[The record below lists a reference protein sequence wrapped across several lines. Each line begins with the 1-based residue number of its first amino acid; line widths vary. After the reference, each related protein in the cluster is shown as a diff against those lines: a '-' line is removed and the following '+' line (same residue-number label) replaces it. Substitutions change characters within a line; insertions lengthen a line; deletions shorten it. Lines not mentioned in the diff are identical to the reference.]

1 MYYMKHLKLIV
12 ALIAILSFLPG
23 KGQFEFQT
31 CQIDT
36 ANLEKPWTWPGHNN
50 WFIGKFS
57 GASNVTGKMLDFQAG
72 FTFSTTGAPAINQGT
87 PSYEGVTTASNDL
100 GELVVFSNGRW
111 AWDKNSNRV
120 STDLQE
126 GNEGGS
132 SIVGSASQGVICVRH
147 PLTPKEFYII
157 TTGDVIGGANPPV
170 SYNIFN
176 ENGAEIQGATSL
188 GVNACEGIAA
198 TFHENKLDIW
208 VTVLGYSSNTLYSF
222 LLTCKGFV
230 NPPVE
235 TNLGYSQT
243 GDAGRGGIAFSH
255 DGQNFA
261 AAFPNA
267 YPNADRQLVVYDF
280 DNSNGTFSNR
290 TNLGPTSVSIGP
302 YDVMFSKNDSTVFIT
317 GGNAGG
323 VHSINLAT
331 GAHTKETGF
340 NELNLHHSCE
350 IGGDGNYYFNGKDGL
365 WRWSGSGPF
374 TKVDNLDAQGIPTMY
389 IPPAEEPEIQEVGPF
404 CDTVNVIL
412 PDLHTNWIC
421 NGLSAE
427 DTIGGKPI
435 GEQRHR
441 YFILDSLDENQ
452 ENLRSSIII
461 DEKTGVFNPKE
472 AGPGFHKVVFEFCN
486 VNDTIEIEVRFCPAC
501 RAETQDITPKFCAGN
516 DYLLDTLVT
525 DASRQGVW
533 TIDSFPSSSGQN
545 TEIQEG
551 ISDTLFDANDLTSK
565 WGVYKLLFSVTD
577 AGETCYDSV
586 YVIVDSIPNPI
597 LTGDTICDGDGPV
610 TFDPG
615 TFHTY
620 EWGPDGETSPTITK
634 NATATISV
642 EVTTSEGCIWSDTVE
657 FLVNPLPEPFI
668 ESDTICDGD
677 TPIIFDAGDYF
688 EYDWSSGETTQTIE
702 PASSGD
708 YTVEVTDTNG
718 CKENTA
724 FNYTIHP
731 KPLVDLGVDQVICAD
746 DPAVTFD
753 AGNPGVNYDW
763 SNGETS
769 QQITTKIDDEY
780 TVIIVDAN
788 TCSDTDTVVLT
799 VNAMPIVD
807 LGLDLAIC
815 EIEPEVV
822 FDAGNVTS
830 GYVWSNGENSQAIST
845 KIEDEYSVI
854 VTDTNG
860 CIGYDTVFL
869 TVYPMPT
876 VNMADDEICIGDAA
890 VTFDVG
896 AVFDTYDWDNT
907 GAGTS
912 QTLTTDVDG
921 EHTVIFTDANG
932 CVGHDTAVLTVHPL
946 PTPDLGKDDTICFTE
961 PDVIFDAGA
970 YDNYSWSS
978 GETSQTIA
986 KHESGTFE
994 VEVTDANGC
1003 KQTDEVK
1010 LLVIEMP
1017 APDVIGDYT
1026 KCPGANHTFDV
1037 GPYDNGNGPYTYAW
1051 QNGSTGS
1058 TYATTSA
1065 ESVWVDITDNYGCT
1079 GRDEGAVTDNPN
1091 LTVDITASP
1100 DVNLCDGESAEL
1112 VPNYK
1117 SANGYFFQWSGDG
1130 SGTSETITV
1139 TQSGVYDLHV
1149 DNGGGCE
1156 GDGSIGIFVHPN
1168 PVVTPGSAA
1177 VCDGLPAT
1185 IGDNQGNTY
1194 NYSWNN
1200 SETTGTISVFT
1211 GGTYTQT
1218 LTHKTTGCTGLAD
1231 FDVTI
1236 HSNPTPDL
1244 GDNVK
1249 VCTGIPVTLQDNSG
1263 QTVDSHSW
1271 SSGESDPQINPT
1283 SDGTY
1288 TLTVTTAEG
1297 CTGNDN
1303 VLVEFIPIPTVDLGP
1318 DINLCEGESA
1328 IVDAGNSTLDI
1339 SWNSGQITST
1349 ISVNQTFT
1357 HIVTV
1362 SDLGCE
1368 TKDTVNINV
1377 VPLPTSSLNQLLAS
1391 EPICFE
1397 EDDRGVTLLAG
1408 TSPAYSYLWSTG
1420 ETTASINIDIE
1431 GTYLVEI
1438 SVGNCSITDNIQF
1451 KAYCPSTLYVPNA
1464 FTPDQDGIN
1473 ETFYSQGYNLED
1485 YEMYIYNRWGQLIFK
1500 TENQDDGWDGTY
1512 LNNECQIDVYVWKIY
1527 YSIESPDGSG
1537 HRIKKQKSGR
1547 VSLLR

>member
-1 MYYMKHLKLIV
+1 MKHLKLILAV
-12 ALIAILSFLPG
+12 IAILSFFSS
-23 KGQFEFQT
+23 KSQFEFQT
-31 CQIDT
+31 CQIDI

-72 FTFSTTGAPAINQGT
+72 FTFSTTGAPVINQGT

-100 GELVVFSNGRW
+100 GELVVFTNGRW

-147 PLTPKEFYII
+147 PLTPKKFYII

-208 VTVLGYSSNTLYSF
+208 VTVLGYNSTTLYSF
-222 LLTCKGFV
+222 LLTCDGFV
-230 NPPVE
+230 DPPVE
-235 TNLGYSQT
+235 TNLGYNQT
-243 GDAGRGGIAFSH
+243 LDAGRGGIAFSH

-267 YPNADRQLVVYDF
+267 YPNADRQLVLYDF
-280 DNSNGTFSNR
+280 DNLTGTFSNR
-290 TNLGPTSVSIGP
+290 TNLGPTTASIGP
-302 YDVMFSKNDSTVFIT
+302 YDVMFSKDNSEVFIT

-323 VHSINLAT
+323 VHSINLST
-331 GAHTKETGF
+331 GAHTKKTGF

-365 WRWSGSGPF
+365 WRWSGSGSF
-374 TKVDNLDAQGIPTMY
+374 TKVDNLDAQGLPTMY
-389 IPPAEEPEIQEVGPF
+389 IPPAEEPDIQEVGPF

-441 YFILDSLDENQ
+441 YFILDSLDETQ

-472 AGPGFHKVVFEFCN
+472 AGPGFHKVVFEFCD

-533 TIDSFPSSSGQN
+533 TIDSFPSSSGKDA
-545 TEIQEG
+545 EIQDG
-551 ISDTLFDANDLTSK
+551 ISDTLFDATDLTTK
-565 WGVYKLLFSVTD
+565 WGTYKVLFSVTD

-586 YVIVDSIPNPI
+586 YIVVDSIPDPI
-597 LTGDTICDGDGPV
+597 LTGDTICEGDGPV

-642 EVTTSEGCIWSDTVE
+642 EVTTSEGCIWSDSVE
-657 FLVNPLPEPFI
+657 FLVNPLPEPYI

-677 TPIIFDAGDYF
+677 TLIIFDAGDYF
-688 EYDWSSGETTQTIE
+688 EYDWSTGETTQTIE
-702 PASSGD
+702 PTLSGD
-708 YTVEVTDTNG
+708 YTIEVTDTNG
-718 CKENTA
+718 CKEDTS

-731 KPLVDLGVDQVICAD
+731 KPVVDLGTDQVICAD

-753 AGNPGVNYDW
+753 AGNPGVNYNW

-807 LGLDLAIC
+807 LGPDSAIC
-815 EIEPEVV
+815 QIEPDVV
-822 FDAGNVTS
+822 FDAGNVTA
-830 GYVWSNGENSQAIST
+830 GYVWSNGENSQTIST

-876 VNMADDEICIGDAA
+876 VNMADDEICIGDAP

-896 AVFDTYDWDNT
+896 AVFDTYDWNNT

-912 QTLTTDVDG
+912 QTFTTDVDG

-932 CVGHDTAVLTVHPL
+932 CVGHDTVILTVHPL
-946 PTPDLGKDDTICFTE
+946 PTPDLGNDSIICDAD
-961 PDVIFDAGA
+961 PDVIFDAGS
-970 YDNYSWSS
+970 YDEYSWSS
-978 GETSQTIA
+978 GETSQTIS

-1003 KQTDEVK
+1003 KQTDEVV

-1017 APDVIGDYT
+1017 TPDVIGDYT

-1051 QNGSTGS
+1051 QDGSTGS
-1058 TYATTSA
+1058 TYATTAA
-1065 ESVWVDITDNYGCT
+1065 ENVWVDITDNYGCT
-1079 GRDEGAVTDNPN
+1079 GRDLGAVTDNPN

-1100 DVNLCDGESAEL
+1100 DVHLCEGESALL

-1117 SANGYFFQWSGDG
+1117 SVNGYFFQWSGQG
-1130 SGTSETITV
+1130 SGTSETVTA
-1139 TQSGVYDLHV
+1139 TQSGIYNLHV

-1156 GDGSIGIFVHPN
+1156 GDGSIEIFVHPN
-1168 PVVTPGSAA
+1168 PVVTPGTAA
-1177 VCDGLPAT
+1177 VCDGLPAS
-1185 IGDNQGNTY
+1185 IGDNQGNDY
-1194 NYSWNN
+1194 NYLWNN
-1200 SETTGTISVFT
+1200 GETTGTISVFT

-1218 LTHKTTGCTGLAD
+1218 LTHTTTGCIGSGD

-1244 GDNVK
+1244 GDDIK
-1249 VCTGIPVTLQDNSG
+1249 VCTGVPVTLQDNSG
-1263 QTVDSHSW
+1263 QTVASHAW
-1271 SSGESDPQINPT
+1271 SSGETTPLINPT

-1288 TLTVTTAEG
+1288 SLTVTTAEG
-1297 CTGNDN
+1297 CTGNDD

-1318 DINLCEGESA
+1318 DINMCEGESA
-1328 IVDAGNSTLDI
+1328 IVDAGNANLDI
-1339 SWNSGQITST
+1339 SWNSGQTTST
-1349 ISVNQTFT
+1349 ISVNQTYS

-1368 TKDTVNINV
+1368 TKDTIDINV
-1377 VPLPTSSLNQLLAS
+1377 VPLPTSSLNQSLAS

-1408 TSPAYSYLWSTG
+1408 TNPAYSYLWSTQ
-1420 ETTASINIDIE
+1420 ETTASINIYQE
-1431 GTYLVEI
+1431 GTYFVQI
-1438 SVGNCSITDNIQF
+1438 SVGNCSIEDNIQF
-1451 KAYCPSTLYVPNA
+1451 KAYCPSTIYVPNA
-1464 FTPDQDGIN
+1464 FTPDQDGKN
-1473 ETFYSQGYNLED
+1473 DSFNAKGYNLED

-1500 TENQDDGWDGTY
+1500 SESLNDGWDGTY
-1512 LNNECQIDVYVWKIY
+1512 LNNDCQIDVYVWKIY
-1527 YSIESPDGSG
+1527 YSVESTDGSG
-1537 HRIKKQKSGR
+1537 HRIKEQKSGR
-1547 VSLLR
+1547 VSLIR